1 MTASRQPYGFSRTV
15 KLPFEQAIEKTKEA
29 LKAQGFGVLSE
40 IFIHKALKEKINV
53 DYPKYVILGACNPQL
68 AYQALQAEP
77 QLGLLLPCNVTVR
90 ENKDGSEVSMVD
102 AHRMLSIVGNDALRP
117 VADDANQRLQKAL
130 AAIQ

>member
-40 IFIHKALKEKINV
+40 IFIHKALKEKLNV
-53 DYPKYVILGACNPQL
+53 EYPKYVILGACNPQL

-102 AHRMLSIVGNDALRP
+102 AHKMLSIVGNDALRP
-117 VADDANQRLQKAL
+117 VADDANQRLKKAL
-130 AAIQ
+130 DSL

>member
-1 MTASRQPYGFSRTV
+1 MSTRPSYGFSKTV
-15 KLPFEQAIEKTKEA
+15 KLSFDQAVEKTKEA

-40 IFIHKALKEKINV
+40 IAIHKALKEKLNV
-53 DYPKYVILGACNPQL
+53 DYDRYVILGACNPHL

-90 ENKDGSEVSMVD
+90 ERGDGAEVSMVD
-102 AHRMLSIVGNDALRP
+102 AHKMLSIVGNDALKP

-130 AAIQ
+130 AAV